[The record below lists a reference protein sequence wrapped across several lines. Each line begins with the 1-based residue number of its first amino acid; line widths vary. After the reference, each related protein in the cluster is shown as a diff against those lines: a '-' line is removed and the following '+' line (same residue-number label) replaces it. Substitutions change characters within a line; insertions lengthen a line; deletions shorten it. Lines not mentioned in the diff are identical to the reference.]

1 MLETGIEGRL
11 ERTVTRELTAKTVG
25 SGQLEVFATPALIAL
40 LEETAWR
47 SVAEHLEEGQGTV
60 GTRAEVEHLAATPVG
75 MKVWCETRLIRTEG
89 RKLEFEAVL
98 GDEAGVIA
106 RGSHVRC
113 IVDNLRFQQ
122 RANEKAGRE

>member
-11 ERTVTRELTAKTVG
+11 ERTVTGELTAKSVG

-60 GTRAEVEHLAATPVG
+60 GTRVEVEHLAATPVG

-122 RANEKAGRE
+122 RANEKAGSE